1 MVARLRELMDVGH
14 VLPRGREDRV
24 AIERVEPRVRV
35 PHRRDGLRACER
47 ADPQIDRLE
56 RGEGAVLGHYGPRR
70 LYFRSPARSRA
81 CGSADTVRASAP
93 GMVRAAGMAVTVAS
107 SVACPAA

>member
-1 MVARLRELMDVGH
+1 MVARLRELMAVGH

-35 PHRRDGLRACER
+35 PRRRDGLRACER

-70 LYFRSPARSRA
+70 GKVWRTARTSPCASR
-81 CGSADTVRASAP
+81 TTASAR
-93 GMVRAAGMAVTVAS
+93 GRRKTSSDKMA
-107 SVACPAA
+107 